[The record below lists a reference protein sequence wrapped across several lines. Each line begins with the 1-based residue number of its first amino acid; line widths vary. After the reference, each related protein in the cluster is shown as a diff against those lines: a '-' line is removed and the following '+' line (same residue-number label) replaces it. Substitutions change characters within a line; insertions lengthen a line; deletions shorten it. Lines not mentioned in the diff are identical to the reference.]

1 MKETIEIRWHGRGG
15 QGAVTAAKIVADSA
29 VYDGKFVQA
38 FPEFGAERAGAPVKS
53 FNRISPEPIYIH
65 SQIENPDVVVVLD
78 PTLLDAVNVCDG
90 LSDGGI
96 LIVNTTEAPQDIKK
110 RCRAERFKVYT
121 VAATDISLRELKRNI
136 PNTPMVA
143 ALVKITGILK
153 LDAVIENFKKKY
165 AGKFRPE
172 VIEAN
177 VRAMKAAADEVRSEE
192 TVDNQVGSA

>member
-1 MKETIEIRWHGRGG
+1 MAEILEIRWHGRGG

-53 FNRISPEPIYIH
+53 FNRISTEPIYLH
-65 SQIENPDVVVVLD
+65 SQIENPDVVLVLD
-78 PTLLDAVNVCDG
+78 PTLIDAVDVCEG
-90 LSDGGI
+90 LRDNGV
-96 LIVNTTEAPQDIKK
+96 LIVNTQESPADVRQ
-110 RCRAERFKVYT
+110 RCGLTKGKVYT
-121 VAATDISLRELKRNI
+121 VPATDIALKELKRNI

-143 ALVKITGILK
+143 ALVKVTRILK

-165 AGKFRPE
+165 SNKFRPE

-177 VRAMKAAADEVRSEE
+177 VRAMQTAGEQVKSE
-192 TVDNQVGSA
+192 